1 MPFLEAND
9 VRLFFKD
16 SGEGTPLVMLHGLT
30 ASHTAFDWEEDY
42 FKERYRV
49 ITMDARGHGQSD
61 RPRSYVLSDLVEDV
75 IAILDHLKIRKA
87 HILGISMGSYI
98 AQGIAL
104 EYPERVDKLILVA
117 TKSNGKTSSTQELM
131 LAHADEIEGM
141 DEPQIRDALAKYIYH
156 DTEAVARRME
166 ETPQPELNEIE
177 LAAAHK
183 ALAGFDFRS
192 ALPMVQAETLII
204 SGKYDGLNPP
214 DRGKELANL
223 MLNGHFVEFEHSG
236 HAPQTEEPERFRE
249 VVSEFLT
256 R

>member
-1 MPFLEAND
+1 MPFIEANE
-9 VRLFFKD
+9 VRLFYKD
-16 SGEGTPLVMLHGLT
+16 SGDGTPLVMLHGLR
-30 ASHTAFDWEEDY
+30 ASHTAFNWEEDY
-42 FKERYRV
+42 FKQQYRV

-61 RPRSYVLSDLVEDV
+61 RPRGFTLNDHVEDV
-75 IAILDHLKIRKA
+75 IAVLDHLKIRKA
-87 HILGISMGSYI
+87 HILGVSMGSYI
-98 AQGIAL
+98 AQGVAL
-104 EYPERVDKLILVA
+104 EYPERVDKLILIA

-131 LAHADEIEGM
+131 HVHADEIEGM
-141 DEPQIRDALAKYIYH
+141 DEPGKMDFLAKYIYY

-166 ETPQPELNEIE
+166 EAPQPEMTELE

-223 MLNGHFVEFEHSG
+223 MLNGHFVEFEYSG
-236 HAPQTEEPERFRE
+236 HAPQTEEPERFRQ
-249 VVSEFLT
+249 VVSKFLEQ
-256 R
+256 